1 MEFDIHVVAD
11 TEAVAASAVVQT
23 SFIKVAAADWEPN
36 AQKWFLAQSSP
47 ELLAEKIKVSAF
59 ASGAFAAGQM
69 VGFLLMPT
77 PTLLGMLFVH
87 PQWLRQ
93 GIATRLWEDARS
105 HIESSLPKVKTIE
118 LNASPCSVTFYR
130 SVGFVPISA
139 EFKRE
144 GCRAT
149 RMACW
154 LPARGLEAECAAKS
168 PSSEQPTSAGSTGTS
183 T

>member
-1 MEFDIHVVAD
+1 MEFEIHAVAE
-11 TEAVAASAVVQT
+11 TEAVAASAVVQS
-23 SFIKVAAADWEPN
+23 SFIKLAAADWEPT
-36 AQKWFLAQSSP
+36 AQQWFLVQSSP
-47 ELLAEKIKVSAF
+47 ELLAEKLRVATF

-77 PTLLGMLFVH
+77 PTLLGMLFVD

-93 GIATRLWEDARS
+93 GVARTLWEGARN
-105 HIESSLPKVKTIE
+105 HIESSLPTVKTIE
-118 LNASPCSVTFYR
+118 LNASPYSVAFYR

-154 LPARGLEAECAAKS
+154 LPARALGAECATMS
-168 PSSEQPTSAGSTGTS
+168 QSSELPAGTGSAGTS